1 MLKTVNVI
9 VDRDIPYISGVL
21 EPYASVRYLVG
32 SEIRRS
38 DLHDANA
45 LLVRS
50 RTRCD
55 ELLLEDSQ
63 VEFIGTATVGTDHID
78 FDFCDERGIETAS
91 APGCNA
97 GGVVQHF
104 FTSLYAVAARKGIS
118 LAGKTLGV
126 IGVGHVGS
134 RVADLAEQ
142 LGFCVLRNDPPR
154 EALEKREP
162 GYFCPLPQLLQESDI
177 VTIHIPLEYN
187 MNFAGE
193 RFFAALKPGA
203 LFFNASRG
211 EVVVEEALLAVRD
224 KLSAVVLDV
233 WRNEPAINPALLA
246 AADIATPHIAGYSQQ
261 GKINGTV
268 AVVRSFGRHFGIE
281 ALKNFTL
288 PTQVKP
294 LDFTQKNQEQICE
307 MLLNRYDIWA
317 DDAALRAN
325 PAAFEQLRA
334 DYDYRIEF

>member
-1 MLKTVNVI
+1 MLKPVNVI

-21 EPYASVRYLVG
+21 EPYATVRYLTG
-32 SEIRRS
+32 SEIRRC
-38 DLHDANA
+38 DLHDASA

-55 ELLLEDSQ
+55 ETLLEDSP

-104 FTSLYAVAARKGIS
+104 FTSLYAVAQRKGIS

-142 LGFCVLRNDPPR
+142 LGFRVLRNDPPR

-162 GYFCPLPQLLQESDI
+162 GYFCPLQQLLAESDI

-187 MNFAGE
+187 LNFAGE
-193 RFFAALKPGA
+193 KFFAALKPGA

-211 EVVVEEALLAVRD
+211 EVVVEEALLAVRG
-224 KLSAVVLDV
+224 KLSALVLDV
-233 WRNEPAINPALLA
+233 WRNEPEINPALLS

-261 GKINGTV
+261 GKVNGTV
-268 AVVRSFGRHFGIE
+268 AVVRAFGRHFGID
-281 ALKNFTL
+281 ALKEFSL
-288 PTQVKP
+288 PTQVQP
-294 LDFTQKNQEQICE
+294 LDFAQKNQEQICE

-317 DDAALRAN
+317 DDAALRSD
-325 PAAFEQLRA
+325 PSRFEQLRA
-334 DYDYRIEF
+334 EYDYRMEF

>member
-32 SEIRRS
+32 SEIRPS

-55 ELLLEDSQ
+55 ELLLKDSP

-118 LAGKTLGV
+118 LDGKTLGV

-142 LGFCVLRNDPPR
+142 LGFRVLRNDPPR

-162 GYFCPLPQLLQESDI
+162 GYFCPLPQLLAESDI

-193 RFFAALKPGA
+193 RFFAALKPGTM
-203 LFFNASRG
+203 FFNASRG
-211 EVVVEEALLAVRD
+211 EVVVEEALLSVRD

-268 AVVRSFGRHFGIE
+268 AVVQSFGRHFGIE
-281 ALKNFTL
+281 ALKSFSL

-294 LDFTQKNQEQICE
+294 LDFAQKNQKQICE
-307 MLLNRYDIWA
+307 MLLNRYDIWS
-317 DDAALRAN
+317 DDTALRSN

>member
-55 ELLLEDSQ
+55 ELLLEDSP

-104 FTSLYAVAARKGIS
+104 FTSLYAVAARKGLS
-118 LAGKTLGV
+118 LEGKTLGV

-142 LGFCVLRNDPPR
+142 IGFRVLRNDPPR

-162 GYFCPLPQLLQESDI
+162 GYFCPLHQLLQESDI

-203 LFFNASRG
+203 MFFNASRG
-211 EVVVEEALLAVRD
+211 EVVVEEALLAVRE

-281 ALKNFTL
+281 ALKNFSL

-294 LDFTQKNQEQICE
+294 LDFAQKNQEQICE

-317 DDAALRAN
+317 DDAALRSN

>member
-1 MLKTVNVI
+1 MLTPITVI
-9 VDRDIPYISGVL
+9 VDRDIPFISGVL
-21 EPYASVRYLVG
+21 EPYAAVRYLTG
-32 SEIRRS
+32 SEIRPS
-38 DLHDANA
+38 DLHDASA

-50 RTRCD
+50 RTHCN
-55 ELLLEDSQ
+55 EVLLADSP

-104 FTSLYAVAARKGIS
+104 FTALYAVAAKKGIS
-118 LAGKTLGV
+118 LEGKTLGV

-142 LGFCVLRNDPPR
+142 LGFRVLRNDPPR
-154 EALEKREP
+154 EALEKPEP
-162 GYFCPLPQLLQESDI
+162 GYFCPLAQLLAESDI

-187 MNFAGE
+187 LNYAGE
-193 RFFAALKPGA
+193 GFFSALKPGA

-211 EVVVEEALLAVRD
+211 EVVVEEALLAASGR
-224 KLSAVVLDV
+224 LGAICLDV
-233 WRNEPAINPALLA
+233 WRDEPNINPALLS
-246 AADIATPHIAGYSQQ
+246 AADIATPHIAGYSEQ

-268 AVVRSFGRHFGIE
+268 AVVRAFGRHFGI
-281 ALKNFTL
+281 APLRDFAI
-288 PTQVKP
+288 PTTVRP
-294 LDFTQKNQEQICE
+294 LDFAEKNQEQICE

-317 DDAALRAN
+317 DDAALRAD
-325 PAAFEQLRA
+325 PSRFEQLRA
-334 DYDYRIEF
+334 DYAYRVEF

>member
-142 LGFCVLRNDPPR
+142 LGFRVLRNDPPR

-187 MNFAGE
+187 LNFAGE

-203 LFFNASRG
+203 MFFNASRG
-211 EVVVEEALLAVRD
+211 EVVVEEALLAVRE

-281 ALKNFTL
+281 ALKNYTL

-294 LDFTQKNQEQICE
+294 LDFAQKNQEQICE

-317 DDAALRAN
+317 DDAALRSN

-334 DYDYRIEF
+334 DSDYRIEF

>member
-32 SEIRRS
+32 SEIRRC

-55 ELLLEDSQ
+55 ELLLEDSP

-118 LAGKTLGV
+118 LEGKTLGV

-142 LGFCVLRNDPPR
+142 IGFRVLRNDPPR

-162 GYFCPLPQLLQESDI
+162 GYFCPLQQLLQESDI

-193 RFFAALKPGA
+193 RFFVALKPGA
-203 LFFNASRG
+203 MFFNASRG
-211 EVVVEEALLAVRD
+211 EVVVEEALLAVRE

-281 ALKNFTL
+281 ALKYFSL

-294 LDFTQKNQEQICE
+294 LDFAQKNQEQICE

-317 DDAALRAN
+317 DDAALRSN

-334 DYDYRIEF
+334 DYDYRVEF

>member
-1 MLKTVNVI
+1 MLKPVNVI

-21 EPYASVRYLVG
+21 EPYAAVRYLTG
-32 SEIRRS
+32 SEIRRC
-38 DLHDANA
+38 DLHDASA

-55 ELLLEDSQ
+55 ETLLEDSP

-104 FTSLYAVAARKGIS
+104 FTSLYAVAQRKGIS

-142 LGFCVLRNDPPR
+142 LGFRVLRNDPPR

-162 GYFCPLPQLLQESDI
+162 GYFCPLQQLLAESDI

-187 MNFAGE
+187 LNFAGE
-193 RFFAALKPGA
+193 KFFAALKPGA

-211 EVVVEEALLAVRD
+211 EVVVEEALLAVRG
-224 KLSAVVLDV
+224 KLSALVLDV
-233 WRNEPAINPALLA
+233 WRNEPEINPALLS

-261 GKINGTV
+261 GKVNGTV
-268 AVVRSFGRHFGIE
+268 AVVRAFGRHFGID
-281 ALKNFTL
+281 ALKEFSL
-288 PTQVKP
+288 PTQVQP
-294 LDFTQKNQEQICE
+294 IDFAQKNQEQICE

-317 DDAALRAN
+317 DDAALRSD
-325 PAAFEQLRA
+325 PSRFEQLRA
-334 DYDYRIEF
+334 EYNYRMEF

>member
-104 FTSLYAVAARKGIS
+104 FTSRYAVAARKGIS

-142 LGFCVLRNDPPR
+142 LGFRVLRNDPPR

-187 MNFAGE
+187 LNFAGE

-203 LFFNASRG
+203 MFFNASRG
-211 EVVVEEALLAVRD
+211 EVVVEEALLAVRE

-281 ALKNFTL
+281 ALKNYTL

-294 LDFTQKNQEQICE
+294 LDFAQKNQEQICE

-317 DDAALRAN
+317 DDAALRSN